1 MPKNIL
7 KQILIYTIPYKGS
20 NLTTLTT
27 VHPWC
32 GGHSTNI
39 NVCEAWE
46 VRAGVQ
52 VSKRELHTYIHF
64 DYDRLE
70 ILSYKKKKK
79 KIDYS

>member
-32 GGHSTNI
+32 GGHSTSI
-39 NVCEAWE
+39 NVCEAWG

-52 VSKRELHTYIHF
+52 VFKRDQLHTYIHF

-79 KIDYS
+79 IDYS